1 LVCNLAVRKPSP
13 HPKGAGAEELSKHPV
28 EIGHD
33 EIEVRFAPISR
44 RLGVDPDVH
53 PGVYFQHI
61 LEIPLQPSGLL
72 GKILLDPPSGS
83 ARYLMMTVISI
94 RNK

>member
-1 LVCNLAVRKPSP
+1 LVCNLAARKPSP
-13 HPKGAGAEELSKHPV
+13 HPKGAGAEELSRHPV

-33 EIEVRFAPISR
+33 EIEVRFAPVSR

-61 LEIPLQPSGLL
+61 LEIPLQQSACSAKQQKWLRTAASPVSAGYRHSPST
-72 GKILLDPPSGS
+72 P
-83 ARYLMMTVISI
+83 
-94 RNK
+94 